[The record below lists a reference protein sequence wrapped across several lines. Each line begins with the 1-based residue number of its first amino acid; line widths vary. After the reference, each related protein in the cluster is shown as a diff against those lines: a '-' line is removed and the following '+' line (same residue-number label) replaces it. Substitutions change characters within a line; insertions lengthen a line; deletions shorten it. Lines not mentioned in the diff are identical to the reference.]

1 MQKISEPLH
10 PDFQKILQQFIKRYG
25 QEKGTQYFYAWV
37 NKLGLDDTKP
47 YSHSREK
54 FQWAQSHFRF
64 IKQDPRAKYY
74 EVEAAF
80 PLSSMNRNVYTEFE
94 LERAAR
100 TLVGKPVNINHESHV
115 LKGVTIDD
123 AEYEDG
129 AVESLLKVLNNAG
142 HGLGLNIQNM
152 IEQGDILNV
161 SIEASCRRGIKR
173 APEGDVC
180 LGLNFTG
187 LALLTKDA
195 LPGIPLTRIVPVEAI
210 VESFHVMENKEMKE
224 KQEAE
229 KEKED
234 EATEVKWTR
243 AYINDLPDSSFA
255 VIEPAYK
262 TGKTNNKAC
271 RHLPHKN
278 ESGKID
284 LPHLRAALARMNQI
298 KPVTDSI
305 TADALRAEAKRV
317 LVPLA
322 KKYLPGSQWAENE
335 LISLE
340 AAEKIAT
347 LELQLS
353 ECGRK
358 HQELEEQLTPRNKEI
373 LELKTNMQSLNVE
386 LTQKNNEITRLQET
400 NQQLTER
407 LKKAKRVG
415 RIIVKV

>member
-1 MQKISEPLH
+1 MQKTSEPLH

-74 EVEAAF
+74 KVEAAF

-100 TLVGKPVNINHESHV
+100 TLVGKPVNINHEGHT
-115 LKGVTIDD
+115 LNGVTIDD

-142 HGLGLNIQNM
+142 HGLGLNIQKM
-152 IEQGDILNV
+152 IEQGEIVNV
-161 SIEASCRRGIKR
+161 SIEASCRRGIKTS
-173 APEGDVC
+173 PEGDVC

-210 VESFHVMENKEMKE
+210 VESFHVPEVEKMKE
-224 KQEAE
+224 KTE
-229 KEKED
+229 KER
-234 EATEVKWTR
+234 EATEAKWTR

-262 TGKTNNKAC
+262 SGKTDNKNA
-271 RHLPHKN
+271 RHLPHKDEN
-278 ESGKID
+278 GKID

-298 KPVTDSI
+298 VPVTDSI
-305 TADALRAEAKRV
+305 TADALRAQAKRV

-322 KKYLPGSQWAENE
+322 KKYLPGSQWAEME
-335 LISLE
+335 A
-340 AAEKIAT
+340 AAEKIAA

-373 LELKTNMQSLNVE
+373 IELKTEIQGLNQRLMV
-386 LTQKNNEITRLQET
+386 KNREIITLQET
-400 NQQLTER
+400 NQKLTER